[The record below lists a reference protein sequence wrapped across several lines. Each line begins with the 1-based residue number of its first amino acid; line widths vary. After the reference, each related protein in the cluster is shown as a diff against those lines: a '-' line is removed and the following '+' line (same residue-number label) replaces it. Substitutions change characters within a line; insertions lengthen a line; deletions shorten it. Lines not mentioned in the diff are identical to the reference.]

1 MWPNNCARLH
11 HTLGSLQI
19 LTPINCK
26 DCQMLAI
33 RFLEISNWLYPNMI
47 TFLWYNEKMDMKAKS
62 LITIQCWVVIDFW
75 PRSIVITGQFVL
87 DLLTTNLIDN
97 CLVLNSQKSNNL
109 PGWPDYHS
117 GRLLISRHSYKKLRR
132 HKKKKKKPSIFK
144 KKPYI

>member
-11 HTLGSLQI
+11 YTLESLFV

-47 TFLWYNEKMDMKAKS
+47 TFLWYNERMDMKAKS
-62 LITIQCWVVIDFW
+62 LVIIQCWLVIDFE
-75 PRSIVITGQFVL
+75 PRSIVIKYQFVL
-87 DLLTTNLIDN
+87 DLLTTSLIDN
-97 CLVLNSQKSNNL
+97 CLVLNSQKSKNL

-132 HKKKKKKPSIFK
+132 HKTKKKPQFFFK
-144 KKPYI
+144 NLTFS